1 MKEQEVIRRFIEL
14 RAQGWSFARLATEL
28 HVSKPTLI
36 QWSRRHQFEI
46 HNLRE
51 VETEALVEQCL
62 ASRRQRWEQ
71 LTRDQRRV
79 EEELA
84 KRDLGDV
91 PTARLLTLAAKYRA
105 EASRETGE
113 PKFSTAVRDIPDGE
127 RFENVL
133 DWQV

>member
-1 MKEQEVIRRFIEL
+1 MKDAETKTRFIEL
-14 RAQGWSFARLATEL
+14 RAQGWSFARIAAEL
-28 HVSKPTLI
+28 NVSKPVLI
-36 QWSRRHQFEI
+36 QWGRAHQFEI

-51 VETEALVEQCL
+51 VETEAMVEQCL

-91 PTARLLTLAAKYRA
+91 PTARLLSLAAKYRA
-105 EASRETGE
+105 EIGRETGD
-113 PKFSTAVRDIPDGE
+113 PRFSTAVRDIPDNE
-127 RFENVL
+127 RFESVL